1 MRFLETSISRFAK
14 LSSEVIAKNDAAHR
28 DHIAVLWAVMSH
40 DGMTVNQEP
49 ILHRLSLA
57 VWANLLW
64 VQGRRITIHRA
75 LPFHGCSDRSLQG
88 LIHGIA
94 FFKWVI
100 RNQRYD
106 KISQLMTKKPS
117 LK

>member
-1 MRFLETSISRFAK
+1 LRFLETSISRFAK

-28 DHIAVLWAVMSH
+28 DHIAVLWAVMSN
-40 DGMTVNQEP
+40 DDMTASQEP
-49 ILHRLSLA
+49 IFHRLSLA

-88 LIHGIA
+88 LISWDCL
-94 FFKWVI
+94 F
-100 RNQRYD
+100 
-106 KISQLMTKKPS
+106 
-117 LK
+117 

>member
-14 LSSEVIAKNDAAHR
+14 LSSEVIAKNDAAHG
-28 DHIAVLWAVMSH
+28 DHIAVLWAVMSN
-40 DGMTVNQEP
+40 DDMTVSQEP
-49 ILHRLSLA
+49 IFHRLSLA

-64 VQGRRITIHRA
+64 VQGRPITIHRA

-100 RNQRYD
+100 RKQRYD
-106 KISQLMTKKPS
+106 KR
-117 LK
+117 